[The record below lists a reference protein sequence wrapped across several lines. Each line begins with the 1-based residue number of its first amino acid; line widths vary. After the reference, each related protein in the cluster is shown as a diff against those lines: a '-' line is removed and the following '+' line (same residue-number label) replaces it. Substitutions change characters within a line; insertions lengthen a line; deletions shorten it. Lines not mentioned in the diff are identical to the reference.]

1 VSATYDPTLPTDRD
15 WVRFLSGDRVVAS
28 AVLQDE
34 EIDAL
39 IAEQVSINGSGNW
52 TKYLAAAMA
61 AGVILNKDGG
71 SGTVTSKTV
80 GNLSIDYG
88 SNDSADS
95 AYRAY
100 MKSLQ
105 ERGCAL
111 LLKAGGN
118 SHVLRM
124 L

>member
-1 VSATYDPTLPTDRD
+1 MSATYDSALPSDRD

-61 AGVILNKDGG
+61 VGLILNKDG
-71 SGTVTSKTV
+71 SGDAASKTV
-80 GNLSIDYG
+80 GNLSISFGLNG
-88 SNDSADS
+88 SPES
-95 AYRAY
+95 AYRSH
-100 MKSLQ
+100 MKTLQ

-111 LLKAGGN
+111 LLKAGSN
-118 SHVLRM
+118 SHVLRNI
-124 L
+124 

>member
-1 VSATYDPTLPTDRD
+1 MPVTYDPTLPTDRD

-61 AGVILNKDGG
+61 ADTILNKDGG
-71 SGTVTSKTV
+71 SGDVTSKTV
-80 GNLSIDYG
+80 GNLSISFG
-88 SNDSADS
+88 GNSSADS
-95 AYRAY
+95 AYRSY
-100 MKSLQ
+100 ITSLQ
-105 ERGCAL
+105 NRGCAL